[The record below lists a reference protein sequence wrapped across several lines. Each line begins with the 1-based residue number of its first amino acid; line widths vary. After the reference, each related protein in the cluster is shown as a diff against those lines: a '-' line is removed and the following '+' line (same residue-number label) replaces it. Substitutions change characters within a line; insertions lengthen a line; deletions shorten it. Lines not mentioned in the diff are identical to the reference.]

1 MDAAKLE
8 KAFVVSAS
16 ADQPKAT
23 RDQAEKFIKD
33 SLKQPQTVEAL
44 INLLNAS
51 PVSAC
56 SALAHLPPSWPRRK
70 HVVSQPRPPCVSVL
84 FIYFFVAFCGT
95 AFALAPAPSQ
105 STAKARRHAPGS
117 GCAPPQEHRAI
128 HEGIPEQSPDR
139 PSVGVASSAQGPFPT
154 CAPNAGRLHRC
165 HCCLRYGR
173 QVRPLA
179 AAHGGACNI
188 AMSALSSVAAC
199 IRSALR
205 PPRPAPFHALRPAH

>member
-70 HVVSQPRPPCVSVL
+70 HVVSQPRPPCVCVSVCAFYL
-84 FIYFFVAFCGT
+84 LFCGVLWHRLRSRSRSI
-95 AFALAPAPSQ
+95 AIHSQ
-105 STAKARRHAPGS
+105 SQKA
-117 GCAPPQEHRAI
+117 CAR
-128 HEGIPEQSPDR
+128 
-139 PSVGVASSAQGPFPT
+139 
-154 CAPNAGRLHRC
+154 
-165 HCCLRYGR
+165 
-173 QVRPLA
+173 
-179 AAHGGACNI
+179 
-188 AMSALSSVAAC
+188 
-199 IRSALR
+199 
-205 PPRPAPFHALRPAH
+205 